1 MAWLDG
7 IAKGLGAIVS
17 PITNVFVKKQ
27 ERKTKK
33 VEADGKIALA
43 KQNGDNEVS
52 MSVSHWEATSKSN
65 ESDTWKD
72 EYATIIGTMPY
83 LLIFAGAIWYAFT
96 GDDTLLK
103 GVNLGIDTLK
113 DAGVDVGH
121 IMEVVIYA
129 AVSIK
134 AYKSL

>member
-1 MAWLDG
+1 MAWYDG
-7 IAKGLGAIVS
+7 IASGVGAIVS
-17 PITNVFVKKQ
+17 PVAGIFVKKQ

-33 VEADGKIALA
+33 IEVDGRIALA
-43 KQNGDNEVS
+43 KQNNDTEISMGVSDWEKVSKANE
-52 MSVSHWEATSKSN
+52 
-65 ESDTWKD
+65 DGTWKD
-72 EYATIIGTMPY
+72 EYATILGTMPY
-83 LLIFAGAIWYAFT
+83 LLIFSGAIWYAFT

-103 GVNLGIDTLK
+103 GVNLGIETLK